1 MQTPPNPFKQAL
13 LEKRPQIGYW
23 LNLPN
28 TTVGEIA
35 AGAGFDWLLIDG

>member
-1 MQTPPNPFKQAL
+1 MQTPPNLFKQAL

-28 TTVGEIA
+28 TLVGETPPA
-35 AGAGFDWLLIDG
+35 RASTGC